1 MGFTSKLAKKA
12 IFRHSLLSFSNQP
25 CSIIREPLENTVN
38 FQATSTT
45 AITPLD

>member
-12 IFRHSLLSFSNQP
+12 IFRHSLLTPSSEL

-38 FQATSTT
+38 FQATSKA
-45 AITPLD
+45 AITYLD